1 MKVNCLNFASSN
13 DSRYLLL
20 YGSELIIKQDIAD
33 QILQSLKAQGF
44 NDKVSLHQDEL
55 DQAEEIIMRNVG
67 GSLFQEKLILHLKHT
82 SGKFPEKIKL
92 ILENQHL
99 YNSDNLALIIESSIE
114 KTPASGNWIKNMDE
128 KGLIVNC
135 GKLKTAEEKL
145 WLKRQLEFLPKSLLP
160 MFGGSIFQNN
170 EGNLLGQMNEVRLLR
185 LLFSS
190 DQGIEETETNN
201 IVFHSG
207 LSAFELEDV
216 IIDRKFEK
224 VLQTI
229 KFLKEHD
236 SQNSAPLIWMIAKI
250 INACLESSQ
259 AANKKSALIKS
270 GVWSSKIS
278 QYLSLIK
285 HSKASEFMK
294 LSDQMLRLDLINKGI
309 IKSNVWEQ
317 IEKIILQLK
326 GVTEPQH

>member
-1 MKVNCLNFASSN
+1 M
-13 DSRYLLL
+13 
-20 YGSELIIKQDIAD
+20 IKQDIAD
-33 QILQSLKAQGF
+33 QILQSLKLAGF

-55 DQAEEIIMRNVG
+55 DKAEEIISRNVG

-82 SGKFPEKIKL
+82 SGKFPEKIKM

-99 YNSDNLALIIESSIE
+99 YNSDNLALIVESSIE
-114 KTPASGNWIKNMDE
+114 KTPASGAWIKYIDE

-135 GKLKTAEEKL
+135 SKLKTNEEKI

-170 EGNLLGQMNEVRLLR
+170 EGNLLGQMNEVRLLK
-185 LLFSS
+185 LLFNSKQEI
-190 DQGIEETETNN
+190 DETETTN

-229 KFLKEHD
+229 NFLKEHD

-250 INACLESSQ
+250 INSCLE
-259 AANKKSALIKS
+259 ATLATNKKSALIKS
-270 GVWSSKIS
+270 GVWSSKIG
-278 QYLSLIK
+278 QYLSLTK
-285 HSKASEFMK
+285 NSKASEFMR

-317 IEKIILQLK
+317 IEKIILQLR
-326 GVTEPQH
+326 GATEPQH

>member
-185 LLFSS
+185 LLFNS
-190 DQGIEETETNN
+190 DQDIEETETNN

-326 GVTEPQH
+326 GATEPQH

>member
-114 KTPASGNWIKNMDE
+114 KTPVSGNWIKNMDG

-190 DQGIEETETNN
+190 DQDIEETETNN

-229 KFLKEHD
+229 EFLKEHD
-236 SQNSAPLIWMIAKI
+236 NQNSSPLIWMIAKI

-285 HSKASEFMK
+285 HSETSEFMK

>member
-1 MKVNCLNFASSN
+1 V
-13 DSRYLLL
+13 
-20 YGSELIIKQDIAD
+20 IKQDIAD
-33 QILQSLKAQGF
+33 QILQSLKLAGF

-55 DQAEEIIMRNVG
+55 DKAEEIISRNVG

-82 SGKFPEKIKL
+82 SGKFPEKIKM

-99 YNSDNLALIIESSIE
+99 YNSAHLALIVESSIE
-114 KTPASGNWIKNMDE
+114 KTPASGAWIKYIDE

-135 GKLKTAEEKL
+135 SKLKTNEEKI

-170 EGNLLGQMNEVRLLR
+170 EGNLLGQMNEVRLLK
-185 LLFSS
+185 LLFNSKQEI
-190 DQGIEETETNN
+190 DETETTN

-229 KFLKEHD
+229 NFLKEHD

-250 INACLESSQ
+250 INSCLE
-259 AANKKSALIKS
+259 ATLATNKKSALIKS
-270 GVWSSKIS
+270 GVWSSKIG
-278 QYLSLIK
+278 QYLSLTK
-285 HSKASEFMK
+285 NSKASEFMR

-317 IEKIILQLK
+317 IEKIILQLR
-326 GVTEPQH
+326 GATEPQH

>member
-170 EGNLLGQMNEVRLLR
+170 EGNLLGQMNEVQLLR

-190 DQGIEETETNN
+190 DQDIEETETNN

-285 HSKASEFMK
+285 HSKTSEFMK
-294 LSDQMLRLDLINKGI
+294 LSDQILRLDLINKGI

-317 IEKIILQLK
+317 MEKIILQLK

>member
-1 MKVNCLNFASSN
+1 MKVNCLNFATSKN
-13 DSRYLLL
+13 SRYSFL
-20 YGSELIIKQDIAD
+20 YGSELVIKQDIAD
-33 QILQSLKAQGF
+33 QILQSLKLAGF

-55 DQAEEIIMRNVG
+55 DKAEEIISRNVG

-82 SGKFPEKIKL
+82 SGKFPEKIKM

-99 YNSDNLALIIESSIE
+99 YNSDNLALIVESSIE
-114 KTPASGNWIKNMDE
+114 KTPASGAWIKYIDE

-135 GKLKTAEEKL
+135 SKLKTNEEKI

-170 EGNLLGQMNEVRLLR
+170 EGNLLGQMNEVRLLK
-185 LLFSS
+185 LLFNSKQEI
-190 DQGIEETETNN
+190 DETETTN

-229 KFLKEHD
+229 NFLKEHD

-250 INACLESSQ
+250 INSCLE
-259 AANKKSALIKS
+259 ATLATNKKSALIKS
-270 GVWSSKIS
+270 GVWSSKIG
-278 QYLSLIK
+278 QYLSLTK
-285 HSKASEFMK
+285 NSKASEFMR
-294 LSDQMLRLDLINKGI
+294 LSDQMLRLDLINKGV

-317 IEKIILQLK
+317 IEKIILQLR
-326 GVTEPQH
+326 GATEPQH

>member
-1 MKVNCLNFASSN
+1 MKVNCLNFSTSKN
-13 DSRYLLL
+13 SCYSFL
-20 YGSELIIKQDIAD
+20 YGSELVIKQDIAG
-33 QILQSLKAQGF
+33 QILQSLKLAGF
-44 NDKVSLHQDEL
+44 NDRVSLHQDEL
-55 DQAEEIIMRNVG
+55 DKAEEIISRNVG

-82 SGKFPEKIKL
+82 SGKFPEKIKM

-99 YNSDNLALIIESSIE
+99 YNSDNLALIVESSIE
-114 KTPASGNWIKNMDE
+114 KTPASGAWIKYIDE

-135 GKLKTAEEKL
+135 SKLKTNEEKI

-170 EGNLLGQMNEVRLLR
+170 EGNLLGQMNEVRLLK
-185 LLFSS
+185 LLFNSKQEI
-190 DQGIEETETNN
+190 DETETTN

-229 KFLKEHD
+229 NFLKEHD

-250 INACLESSQ
+250 INSCLE
-259 AANKKSALIKS
+259 ATLATNKKSALIKS
-270 GVWSSKIS
+270 GVWSSKIG
-278 QYLSLIK
+278 QYLSLTK
-285 HSKASEFMK
+285 NSKASEFMR

-317 IEKIILQLK
+317 IEKIILQLR
-326 GVTEPQH
+326 GATEPQH

>member
-1 MKVNCLNFASSN
+1 MKVNCLNFATSKN
-13 DSRYLLL
+13 SRYSFL
-20 YGSELIIKQDIAD
+20 YGSELVIKQDIAD
-33 QILQSLKAQGF
+33 QILQSLKLAGF

-55 DQAEEIIMRNVG
+55 DKAEEIISRNVG

-82 SGKFPEKIKL
+82 SGKFPEKIKM

-99 YNSDNLALIIESSIE
+99 YNSDNLALIVESSIE
-114 KTPASGNWIKNMDE
+114 KTPASGAWIKYIDE

-135 GKLKTAEEKL
+135 SKLKTNEEKI

-170 EGNLLGQMNEVRLLR
+170 EGNLLGQMNEVRLLK
-185 LLFSS
+185 LLFNSKQEI
-190 DQGIEETETNN
+190 DETETTN

-229 KFLKEHD
+229 NFLKEHD

-250 INACLESSQ
+250 INSCLE
-259 AANKKSALIKS
+259 ATLATNKKSALIKS
-270 GVWSSKIS
+270 GVWSSKIG
-278 QYLSLIK
+278 QYLNLTK
-285 HSKASEFMK
+285 NSKAPEFMR

-317 IEKIILQLK
+317 IEKIILQLR
-326 GVTEPQH
+326 GATEPQH

>member
-170 EGNLLGQMNEVRLLR
+170 EGNLLGQMNEVRLLK
-185 LLFSS
+185 LLFSP
-190 DQGIEETETNN
+190 DQDIDETETNN

-285 HSKASEFMK
+285 HSKTSEFMK
-294 LSDQMLRLDLINKGI
+294 LSDQILRLDLINKGI

>member
-135 GKLKTAEEKL
+135 GKLKTTEEKL

-190 DQGIEETETNN
+190 DQDIEETETNN

-285 HSKASEFMK
+285 HSKTSEFMK
-294 LSDQMLRLDLINKGI
+294 LSDQILRLDLINKGI

-317 IEKIILQLK
+317 MEKIILQLK

>member
-190 DQGIEETETNN
+190 DQDIEETETNN

-294 LSDQMLRLDLINKGI
+294 LSDQILRLDLINKGI

>member
-20 YGSELIIKQDIAD
+20 YGSELIVKQDIAD

-190 DQGIEETETNN
+190 DQDIEETETNN

-236 SQNSAPLIWMIAKI
+236 NQNSAPLIWMIAKI

-285 HSKASEFMK
+285 HSKTSEFMK
-294 LSDQMLRLDLINKGI
+294 LSDQILRLDLINKGI

-317 IEKIILQLK
+317 MEKIILQLK

>member
-201 IVFHSG
+201 IVFHSV

-229 KFLKEHD
+229 RFLKEHD

-285 HSKASEFMK
+285 HSKTSEFMK
-294 LSDQMLRLDLINKGI
+294 LSDQILRLDLINKGI

-317 IEKIILQLK
+317 MEKIILQLK

>member
-1 MKVNCLNFASSN
+1 MKVNCLNFSDSK
-13 DSRYLLL
+13 DSRFLFL
-20 YGSELIIKQDIAD
+20 YGGELIIKQNIAD

-55 DQAEEIIMRNVG
+55 DHAEEIIMRNLG

-99 YNSDNLALIIESSIE
+99 YNSDNLALIVESSIE

-128 KGLIVNC
+128 KGLIVSC

-190 DQGIEETETNN
+190 DQDLEETETNN

-285 HSKASEFMK
+285 HSKTSEFMK
-294 LSDQMLRLDLINKGI
+294 LSDQILRLDLINKGI

-317 IEKIILQLK
+317 MEKIILQLK

>member
-1 MKVNCLNFASSN
+1 MKVNCLNFATSKN
-13 DSRYLLL
+13 SRYSFL
-20 YGSELIIKQDIAD
+20 YGSELVIKQDIAD
-33 QILQSLKAQGF
+33 QILQSLKLAGF

-55 DQAEEIIMRNVG
+55 DKAEEIISRNVG

-82 SGKFPEKIKL
+82 SGKFPEKIKM

-99 YNSDNLALIIESSIE
+99 YNSDNLALIVESSIE
-114 KTPASGNWIKNMDE
+114 KTPASGAWIKYIDE
-128 KGLIVNC
+128 QGLIVNC
-135 GKLKTAEEKL
+135 SKLKTNEEKI

-170 EGNLLGQMNEVRLLR
+170 EGNLLGHMNEVRLLK
-185 LLFSS
+185 LLFNSKQEI
-190 DQGIEETETNN
+190 DETETTN

-229 KFLKEHD
+229 NFLKEHD

-250 INACLESSQ
+250 INSCLE
-259 AANKKSALIKS
+259 ATLATNKKSALIKS
-270 GVWSSKIS
+270 GVWSSKIG
-278 QYLSLIK
+278 QYLSLTK
-285 HSKASEFMK
+285 NSKASEFMR

-317 IEKIILQLK
+317 IEKIILQLR
-326 GVTEPQH
+326 GATEPQH

>member
-229 KFLKEHD
+229 RFLKEHD

-285 HSKASEFMK
+285 HSKTSEFMK
-294 LSDQMLRLDLINKGI
+294 LSDQILRLDLINKGI

-317 IEKIILQLK
+317 MEKIILQLK

>member
-135 GKLKTAEEKL
+135 GKLNTAEEKL

-190 DQGIEETETNN
+190 DQDIEETETNN

-285 HSKASEFMK
+285 HSKTSEFMK
-294 LSDQMLRLDLINKGI
+294 LSDQILRLDLINKGI

-326 GVTEPQH
+326 GVTEQQH

>member
-190 DQGIEETETNN
+190 DQDIEETETNN

-294 LSDQMLRLDLINKGI
+294 LSDQILRLDLINKGI

-317 IEKIILQLK
+317 MEKIILQLK

>member
-82 SGKFPEKIKL
+82 SGRFPEKIKL
-92 ILENQHL
+92 ILENPHL

-135 GKLKTAEEKL
+135 GKLKTTEEKL

-170 EGNLLGQMNEVRLLR
+170 EGNLLGQMNEVQLLR

-190 DQGIEETETNN
+190 DQDIEETETNN

-278 QYLSLIK
+278 RYLSLIK

>member
-1 MKVNCLNFASSN
+1 MKVNCLNFSTSKN
-13 DSRYLLL
+13 SCYSFL
-20 YGSELIIKQDIAD
+20 YGSELVIKQDIAD
-33 QILQSLKAQGF
+33 QILQSLKLAGF

-55 DQAEEIIMRNVG
+55 DKAEEIISRNVG

-82 SGKFPEKIKL
+82 SGKFPEKIKM

-99 YNSDNLALIIESSIE
+99 YNSDNLALIVESSIE
-114 KTPASGNWIKNMDE
+114 KTPASGAWIKYIDE
-128 KGLIVNC
+128 QGLIVNC
-135 GKLKTAEEKL
+135 SKLKTNEEKI

-170 EGNLLGQMNEVRLLR
+170 EGNLLGQMNEVRLLK
-185 LLFSS
+185 LLFNSKQEI
-190 DQGIEETETNN
+190 DETETTN

-229 KFLKEHD
+229 NFLKEHD

-250 INACLESSQ
+250 INSCLE
-259 AANKKSALIKS
+259 ATLATNKKSALIKS
-270 GVWSSKIS
+270 GVWSSKIG
-278 QYLSLIK
+278 QYLSLTK
-285 HSKASEFMK
+285 NSKASEFMR

-317 IEKIILQLK
+317 IEKIILQLR
-326 GVTEPQH
+326 GATEPQH

>member
-1 MKVNCLNFASSN
+1 LKVNCLNFASSN

-135 GKLKTAEEKL
+135 RKLKTAEEKL

-190 DQGIEETETNN
+190 DQDIEETETNN

-285 HSKASEFMK
+285 HSKTSEFMK
-294 LSDQMLRLDLINKGI
+294 LSDQILRLDLINKGI

-317 IEKIILQLK
+317 MEKIILQLK

>member
-99 YNSDNLALIIESSIE
+99 YNSDNLALIVESSIE
-114 KTPASGNWIKNMDE
+114 KTPASGNWIKNIDE
-128 KGLIVNC
+128 KGLIVSC

-190 DQGIEETETNN
+190 DQDIEETETNN

-285 HSKASEFMK
+285 HSKTSEFMK
-294 LSDQMLRLDLINKGI
+294 LSDQILRLDLINKGI

-317 IEKIILQLK
+317 MEKIILQLK

>member
-170 EGNLLGQMNEVRLLR
+170 EGNLLGQMNEVRLLK

-190 DQGIEETETNN
+190 DQDIDEIETNN

-285 HSKASEFMK
+285 HSKTSEFMK
-294 LSDQMLRLDLINKGI
+294 LSDQILRSDLINKGI

-317 IEKIILQLK
+317 MEICSLDI
-326 GVTEPQH
+326 TCHYF

>member
-1 MKVNCLNFASSN
+1 MKVNCLNFSDSK
-13 DSRYLLL
+13 DSRYLFL

-33 QILQSLKAQGF
+33 QILQSFKAQGF

-55 DQAEEIIMRNVG
+55 DQAEDIIMRNVG

-99 YNSDNLALIIESSIE
+99 YNSDNLALIVESSIE
-114 KTPASGNWIKNMDE
+114 KIPASGNWIKNIDE
-128 KGLIVNC
+128 KGLIVSC

-170 EGNLLGQMNEVRLLR
+170 EGNLLGQMNEVRLLK

-190 DQGIEETETNN
+190 DQDIDETETNN

-285 HSKASEFMK
+285 HSKTSEFMK
-294 LSDQMLRLDLINKGI
+294 LSDQILRLDLINKGI

-317 IEKIILQLK
+317 MEKIILQLK

>member
-1 MKVNCLNFASSN
+1 LKVNCLNFASSN

-190 DQGIEETETNN
+190 DQDIEETETNN

-285 HSKASEFMK
+285 HSKTSEFMK
-294 LSDQMLRLDLINKGI
+294 LSDQILRLDLINKGI

>member
-1 MKVNCLNFASSN
+1 
-13 DSRYLLL
+13 LLL

-190 DQGIEETETNN
+190 DQDIEETETNN

-285 HSKASEFMK
+285 HSKTSEFMK
-294 LSDQMLRLDLINKGI
+294 LSDQILRLDLINKGI

-317 IEKIILQLK
+317 MEKIILQLK

>member
-1 MKVNCLNFASSN
+1 MKINCLNFATSKNSPY
-13 DSRYLLL
+13 SFL
-20 YGSELIIKQDIAD
+20 YGSELVIKQDIAD
-33 QILQSLKAQGF
+33 QILQSLKLAGF

-55 DQAEEIIMRNVG
+55 DKAEEIISRNIG

-82 SGKFPEKIKL
+82 SGKFPEKIKM

-99 YNSDNLALIIESSIE
+99 YNSDNLALIVESSIE
-114 KTPASGNWIKNMDE
+114 KTPASGAWIKYIDE
-128 KGLIVNC
+128 QGLIVNC
-135 GKLKTAEEKL
+135 SKLKTNEEKI

-170 EGNLLGQMNEVRLLR
+170 EGNLLGQMNEVRLLK
-185 LLFSS
+185 LLFNSKQEI
-190 DQGIEETETNN
+190 DETETTN

-229 KFLKEHD
+229 NFLKEHD

-250 INACLESSQ
+250 INSCLE
-259 AANKKSALIKS
+259 ATLATNKKSALIKS
-270 GVWSSKIS
+270 GVWSSKIG
-278 QYLSLIK
+278 QYLSLTK
-285 HSKASEFMK
+285 NSKASEFMR

-317 IEKIILQLK
+317 IEKIILQLR
-326 GVTEPQH
+326 GATEPQH

>member
-20 YGSELIIKQDIAD
+20 YGSELIVKQDIAD

-185 LLFSS
+185 LLFNS
-190 DQGIEETETNN
+190 DQDIEETETNN

-236 SQNSAPLIWMIAKI
+236 NQNSAPLIWMIAKI

-285 HSKASEFMK
+285 HSKTSEFMK
-294 LSDQMLRLDLINKGI
+294 LSDQILRLDLINKGI

-317 IEKIILQLK
+317 MEKIILQLK

>member
-135 GKLKTAEEKL
+135 RKLKTAEEKL

-190 DQGIEETETNN
+190 DQDIEETETNN

>member
-1 MKVNCLNFASSN
+1 
-13 DSRYLLL
+13 
-20 YGSELIIKQDIAD
+20 
-33 QILQSLKAQGF
+33 
-44 NDKVSLHQDEL
+44 
-55 DQAEEIIMRNVG
+55 
-67 GSLFQEKLILHLKHT
+67 
-82 SGKFPEKIKL
+82 
-92 ILENQHL
+92 
-99 YNSDNLALIIESSIE
+99 
-114 KTPASGNWIKNMDE
+114 MDE
-128 KGLIVNC
+128 KGLIVSC

-145 WLKRQLEFLPKSLLP
+145 WLKKQLEFLPKSLLP

-170 EGNLLGQMNEVRLLR
+170 EGNLLGQMNEVRLLK

-190 DQGIEETETNN
+190 DQDIDETETNN

-285 HSKASEFMK
+285 HSKTSEFMK

>member
-114 KTPASGNWIKNMDE
+114 KTPTSGNWIKNMDE

-190 DQGIEETETNN
+190 DQDIEETETNN

-285 HSKASEFMK
+285 HSKTSEFMK

>member
-190 DQGIEETETNN
+190 DQDIEETETNN

-236 SQNSAPLIWMIAKI
+236 NQNSAPLIWMIAKI

-285 HSKASEFMK
+285 HSKTSEFMK

-317 IEKIILQLK
+317 MEKIILQLK